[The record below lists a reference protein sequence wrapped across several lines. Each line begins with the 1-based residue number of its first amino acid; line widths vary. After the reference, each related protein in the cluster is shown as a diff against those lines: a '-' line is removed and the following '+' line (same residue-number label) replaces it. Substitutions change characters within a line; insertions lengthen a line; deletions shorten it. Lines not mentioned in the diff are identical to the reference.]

1 MQMKRPES
9 PEEEKAQKEKK
20 TSEDSA
26 VGLNATELG
35 GKLEEELSGI
45 WKAEH
50 CCFFNKLYNMNA
62 VTFEL
67 MEKNR
72 PIGEADLVAIGYG
85 CYKNC
90 KMVLRKIGVE
100 EECPE
105 ANVLLR
111 LSEYTKPGTMTIE
124 KIRGMFNFTAY
135 EMLTLDKYGV
145 LYVRCDK
152 DCEVQFMEDN
162 RYDKMYQKFLE
173 GPPIVVDV

>member
-1 MQMKRPES
+1 MKLPEN
-9 PEEEKAQKEKK
+9 PEEEEKAQRDKK
-20 TSEDSA
+20 PFEDFV

-35 GKLEEELSGI
+35 ERLEEKLNEI
-45 WKAEH
+45 WTAEH
-50 CCFFNKLYNMNA
+50 CCFFDKLYHMNVA
-62 VTFEL
+62 TFEL

-72 PIGEADLVAIGYG
+72 PIGKADLVAIGYG
-85 CYKNC
+85 CYKKC
-90 KMVLRKIGVE
+90 KMVLEKIGVE

-135 EMLTLDKYGV
+135 EMLTLEKYGV
-145 LYVRCDK
+145 LDVRCNK
-152 DCEVQFMEDN
+152 DCEVMFMEDN

-173 GPPIVVDV
+173 EPPIVVDV